1 MRGKGRPLQGSHIET
16 KMSETLNK
24 GHRIKWENGREG
36 QSDEVRDTNKTVWE
50 GIVEYPFWSPEM
62 CSLAWGCFVSFHQSL
77 KTTVTCVW
85 KHSGPQHLTGDM
97 EHGKFTRLM
106 TGLLSDAMCSE
117 NLNRKHAWPCKAWR
131 YVRAPFVGQL
141 GECCPLC
148 WVTLPTLSFRQL
160 SQIGR
165 GGGTHCSQMEVNLE
179 LTSC

>member
-1 MRGKGRPLQGSHIET
+1 MGEWKGGAVWWSVWHKQKCLGGNCWVPILVT
-16 KMSETLNK
+16 
-24 GHRIKWENGREG
+24 WDV
-36 QSDEVRDTNKTVWE
+36 QS
-50 GIVEYPFWSPEM
+50 
-62 CSLAWGCFVSFHQSL
+62 AWGCFVSFHQSL
-77 KTTVTCVW
+77 KTTFTCVW

-106 TGLLSDAMCSE
+106 TELLSDAMCSE

-160 SQIGR
+160 SQVGR
-165 GGGTHCSQMEVNLE
+165 GGTHCSQMEVNLE